1 MPLSLFTQFHARID
15 YRVQQIAQQRAYEH
29 ARSAQRRL
37 YPHGARKG
45 AFRAQRYLQACV
57 PQYDAVLAC
66 CGFDAERNGDY
77 KLQNSGNKG
86 DPEGNT
92 HVVHDHLSDG
102 FLIFE

>member
-1 MPLSLFTQFHARID
+1 MTPQPDRKD
-15 YRVQQIAQQRAYEH
+15 AYH
-29 ARSAQRRL
+29 DRRQEERGQTDTD
-37 YPHGARKG
+37 HGKNG
-45 AFRAQRYLQACV
+45 YGIV
-57 PQYDAVLAC
+57 DHAVLMSRR
-66 CGFDAERNGDY
+66 FDAERNGDY